1 MTGDVN
7 GDDPWGLAV
16 APAVAEAD
24 LEPLPP
30 ALADIEAMLEIGE
43 DRVLAPGER
52 LTLPGLADLPEIASL
67 TPEGWEPLPT
77 GFMGFEWAL
86 LPAIWPGEHRRWVR
100 DRMPCFGLMS
110 YGDEETRL
118 GPESGRDT
126 HQRWM
131 LARMARSVGLPPPPP
146 DRIWLLRSPWA
157 TLPVSSLL
165 LAIGQHRDRNGF
177 GWDSLANM
185 RAAQDLLS
193 RSEDEVW
200 DLWTGR
206 QAEAARSWVGSERGL
221 GAERWIRLG
230 LGPGHVQ
237 TLLEPLEAGG
247 AGLDPDQA
255 RAWSEVIAMREEP
268 GDDVVLHV
276 IDWRR
281 AGLPADADVE
291 RLGMVLLD
299 RDPDDV
305 AQWLASGLVVDDVA
319 VWQGEDLDRAR
330 RWRDAGFGAREA
342 RELVLADPTLTPEE
356 ARAFD
361 AAGITPSARHR
372 WVAAGFTPEQA
383 REWTDLD
390 IVASEA
396 RVWRSLDMGPDE
408 ARAQRASGGGALPV
422 GVELGWAAMGSDRD
436 DVSYGVT
443 DPPGTRGGAAN
454 IGPDGTPHFP

>member
-1 MTGDVN
+1 M
-7 GDDPWGLAV
+7 
-16 APAVAEAD
+16 AEAD

-67 TPEGWEPLPT
+67 AAEGWEPLPT

-86 LPAIWPGEHRRWVR
+86 LPAIWPREHRRWVR

-110 YGDEETRL
+110 YDDEETRL
-118 GPESGRDT
+118 GPETGRDT

-131 LARMARSVGLPPPPP
+131 LARMARSVDLPPPPP

-157 TLPVSSLL
+157 TIPLSSLL
-165 LAIGQHRDRNGF
+165 LVIGQHRDRNGF

-193 RSEDEVW
+193 RTEDEVW
-200 DLWTGR
+200 AMWTGR
-206 QAEAARSWVGSERGL
+206 QADAARSWIGTERGPR
-221 GAERWIRLG
+221 GAEHWIRLG
-230 LGPGHVQ
+230 LGPRHVE
-237 TLLEPLEAGG
+237 TLLAPLEGDG
-247 AGLDPDQA
+247 AGLDLEQA
-255 RAWSEVIAMREEP
+255 RAWAEVIAMREEP
-268 GDDVVLHV
+268 GAHVVRHI

-291 RLGMVLLD
+291 RLGMVLLE
-299 RDPDDV
+299 RDPGDV
-305 AQWLASGLVVDDVA
+305 AHWLDSGLTVDDVA
-319 VWQGEDLDRAR
+319 VWQGDDLERAR
-330 RWRDAGFGAREA
+330 RWSDAGFGAREA
-342 RELVLADPTLTPEE
+342 RELVLADPTLTPAE

-361 AAGITPSARHR
+361 ASGIDPSVRHR

-383 REWTDLD
+383 HAWTDLD

-396 RVWRSLDMGPDE
+396 RVWRSLGKGPSE
-408 ARAQRASGGGALPV
+408 ARDQRASGGGALPL

-443 DPPGTRGGAAN
+443 DPPGTRGTVAN
-454 IGPDGTPHFP
+454 TGPDGMPLP